1 MRRLIASLAMFF
13 AFAAHAAPALVD
25 DVLAHL
31 SKHQAVRADFTQ
43 TRDNPA
49 LAAPQVSH
57 GELLFAVGHGMFWHT
72 REPYDDTLVF
82 TAGGTSRVDAQG
94 HAQRVRDVNRG
105 IGQVTA
111 MLQGLLAGR
120 SDEAARQ
127 FDIAADGDVAHWTLR
142 FTPRQSRMARVL
154 KDIALKGGEFL
165 DGIEVTMA
173 NGETTRIQF
182 ANTRDAGEPSAV
194 EAKLLGIP

>member
-1 MRRLIASLAMFF
+1 MRRLIALAALLF
-13 AFAAHAAPALVD
+13 ACAGQAATVRVE

-31 SKHQAVRADFTQ
+31 SKHATVRADFTQ
-43 TRDNPA
+43 TRENPA
-49 LAAPQVSH
+49 LATPQVSR
-57 GELLFAVGHGMFWHT
+57 GELLFVVGHGMLWHT

-82 TAGGTSRVDAQG
+82 TADGTSRVDAQG
-94 HAQRVRDVNRG
+94 KAQRVRDVNRG

-120 SDEAARQ
+120 SEEAARQ
-127 FDIAADGDVAHWTLR
+127 FDIAADGDLAHWTLR

-154 KDIALKGGEFL
+154 KTIALRGGEFL
-165 DGIEVTMA
+165 DGIEVDMA
-173 NGETTRIQF
+173 NGETTRIDF
-182 ANTRDAGEPSAV
+182 SNTRDAGMPGAV